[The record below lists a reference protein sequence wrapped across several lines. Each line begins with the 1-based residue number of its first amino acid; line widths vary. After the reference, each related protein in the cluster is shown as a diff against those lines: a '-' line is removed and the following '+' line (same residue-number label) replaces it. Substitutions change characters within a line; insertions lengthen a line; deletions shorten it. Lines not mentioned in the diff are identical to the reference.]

1 MKRFSVVAAMLV
13 AFAGIGCTSSTA
25 TVSDEAP
32 AASTSAAVSNA
43 TTGAAAP
50 AFSLED
56 QSGNKVSLSDFAGKV
71 VVLEWINPDC
81 PFVVRHAKANTM
93 KSLAEK
99 YAGKNVVWV
108 GVNSTHYA
116 NKETNAKW
124 ISANGLPYVV
134 LDDHDGTVGRAY
146 GAKTTPHMYI
156 IDPSGVLVYQGGI
169 DDDPQGS
176 KGASTVNYVDKA
188 LEEVTSGKA
197 VSMPQT
203 KPYGCSVKYK
213 G

>member
-1 MKRFSVVAAMLV
+1 MKRFSLFAAILLAV
-13 AFAGIGCTSSTA
+13 AGIGCADPSATAGGSTSTA
-25 TVSDEAP
+25 SVTAP
-32 AASTSAAVSNA
+32 AVAGS
-43 TTGAAAP
+43 AAP

-56 QSGNKVSLSDFAGKV
+56 QSGNKVSLSDFAGKI

-81 PFVVRHAKANTM
+81 PFVVRHAKAQTM
-93 KSLAEK
+93 KALADK

-108 GVNSTHYA
+108 GINSTHYA

-124 ISANGLPYVV
+124 ISSYSLPYIV
-134 LDDHDGTVGRAY
+134 LDDHMGEVGRAY

-156 IDPSGVLVYQGGI
+156 IDGGGNLVYQGGI

-176 KGASTVNYVDKA
+176 KGGSAVNYVDKA
-188 LEEVTSGKA
+188 LEELTSGKQ
-197 VSMPQT
+197 VSMAQT

-213 G
+213 S